1 MPFSTVGDLIGKD
14 KNQRD
19 DFFDSRGRDLDNAS
33 RWRLV

>member
-1 MPFSTVGDLIGKD
+1 MPFSTVCDLIGKD

-19 DFFDSRGRDLDNAS
+19 DLVNSRGRHLDNAS